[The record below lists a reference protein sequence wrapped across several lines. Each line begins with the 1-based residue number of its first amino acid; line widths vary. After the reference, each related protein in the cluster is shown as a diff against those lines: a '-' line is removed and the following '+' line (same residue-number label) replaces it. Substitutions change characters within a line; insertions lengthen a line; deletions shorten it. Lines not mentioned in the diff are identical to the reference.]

1 MARGAAP
8 QGAAFADMR
17 QVIALSSR
25 NMTSED
31 LDAVTTFLLGDAP
44 LPVRPPAIDPAQ
56 ARAAAA
62 GAGRQSYVALCAGC
76 HGLDGNG
83 VPNTVVPMRDNSTLR
98 LADPR
103 NLIVAMLDSVGL
115 ANFPHS
121 VNMETMPGF
130 SGKLGDAAAA
140 ELANYLRIAFGG
152 QKGDV
157 TAADIHTCAKNE
169 RVKPPIELRTLRRE
183 RHAPPPTI
191 SAPMPADSRAS

>member
-1 MARGAAP
+1 MTGFALGRVAAPDITPQGLAARGWTAWGLRTFLARGAAP

-62 GAGRQSYVALCAGC
+62 GAGRQSYVALCAGR
-76 HGLDGNG
+76 HGLDGND

-103 NLIVAMLDSVGL
+103 NLIVAMLDGVGL

-157 TAADIHTCAKNE
+157 TAADIHT
-169 RVKPPIELRTLRRE
+169 LRQK
-183 RHAPPPTI
+183 
-191 SAPMPADSRAS
+191 